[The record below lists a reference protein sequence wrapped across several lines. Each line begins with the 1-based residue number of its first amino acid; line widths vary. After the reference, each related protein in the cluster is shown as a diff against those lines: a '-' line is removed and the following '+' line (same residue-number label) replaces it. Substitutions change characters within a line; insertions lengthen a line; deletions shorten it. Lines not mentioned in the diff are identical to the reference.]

1 MQLNPNGDFVE
12 YLLTAEE
19 HSAGMCFSPE
29 SRAVIQNLKAKAAM
43 EIVTYIVSPITG
55 TEQDRLL
62 QAKLQGQV
70 EILSYLLDGN
80 SADTSSSED

>member
-1 MQLNPNGDFVE
+1 MLE
-12 YLLTAEE
+12 CASL
-19 HSAGMCFSPE
+19 
-29 SRAVIQNLKAKAAM
+29 
-43 EIVTYIVSPITG
+43 EIVSYIVSPITG

-80 SADTSSSED
+80 SADTTSSED